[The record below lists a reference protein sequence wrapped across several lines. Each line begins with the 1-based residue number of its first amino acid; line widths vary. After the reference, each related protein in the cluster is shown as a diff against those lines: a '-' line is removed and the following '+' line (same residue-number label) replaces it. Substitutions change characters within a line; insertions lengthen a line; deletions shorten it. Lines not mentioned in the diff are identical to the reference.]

1 MARPSFLDL
10 ETRPAKPRTT
20 GVTAAIDG
28 GSTVEEVRSL
38 LSTHGAFLDLWKLGW
53 GSAYLDPG
61 LEAKLALLR
70 RHQVAACT
78 GGTLLEIAALQ
89 DRADACI
96 EWAAGCGFPFIE
108 VSDGLDLLGPAR
120 TRELITRAS
129 R

>member
-1 MARPSFLDL
+1 M
-10 ETRPAKPRTT
+10 
-20 GVTAAIDG
+20 
-28 GSTVEEVRSL
+28 
-38 LSTHGAFLDLWKLGW
+38 
-53 GSAYLDPG
+53 
-61 LEAKLALLR
+61 
-70 RHQVAACT
+70 AACT

-129 R
+129 RSVQVVAEVGAKDPEPRARRPRSGWRWPGPTSTPVPRG